1 MRSPE
6 RSRRIVATVLLG
18 LVLMF
23 AAVLAGELHA
33 RSAIPLELSGE
44 VRSIT
49 VKSEHPGI
57 RNAWFVRVDER
68 TRHLDT
74 AIAQRLRVGERVEKD
89 RWEGELLVDGR
100 PLDLGYSAEAEAARW
115 FAPTLVL
122 AAGVLAWLALRRRR
136 PALSRSSRPEPPTRA
151 VGR

>member
-23 AAVLAGELHA
+23 AAVLAGQLHA
-33 RSAIPLELSGE
+33 RSGIPLELRGE
-44 VRSIT
+44 VRAIT

-57 RNAWFVRVDER
+57 RNAWFVRVGER

-74 AIAQRLRVGERVEKD
+74 SIAERLRVGDRVEKD
-89 RWEGELLVDGR
+89 RWDDALLVDGR
-100 PLDLGYSAEAEAARW
+100 PLDLEFSGEAQAARW
-115 FAPTLVL
+115 FAPTLAL
-122 AAGVLAWLALRRRR
+122 AAGVLAWLALRRR
-136 PALSRSSRPEPPTRA
+136 AVRSLNDN
-151 VGR
+151 